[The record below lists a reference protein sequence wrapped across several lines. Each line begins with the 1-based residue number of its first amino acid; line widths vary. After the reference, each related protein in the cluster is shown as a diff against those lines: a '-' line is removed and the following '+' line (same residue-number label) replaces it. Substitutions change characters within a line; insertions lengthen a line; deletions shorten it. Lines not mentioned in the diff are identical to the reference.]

1 MFQSEYPVLLV
12 DDDPDVLAVSK
23 LAMRNFTVFG
33 SPVKLYTATSK
44 AEAIEVIKSQL
55 SVPAQA
61 GGYCI

>member
-1 MFQSEYPVLLV
+1 MFQAEYPVLLV

-44 AEAIEVIKSQL
+44 AEAIEVITLK
-55 SVPAQA
+55 
-61 GGYCI
+61 GFH